1 MNRKFLFSL
10 LGAVLCG
17 LIAIWIAQRI
27 IIKGKEQDPNNFTKV
42 LVAAS
47 TITPGTTI
55 TDKMVKLVEVRKNSF
70 PIGATSDLSQ
80 VINKQVR
87 SEIVANDYV
96 IPQRLAGT
104 NESAVLG
111 PLTEGNRAMAI
122 RVDEASSIGG
132 FANPGNYVD
141 VVAVLSPGGGS
152 KQVSKVIA
160 QNLKILANNQDTQ
173 EITGAA
179 RKLGGTVTLAV
190 TPAQAAVLTLAMR
203 EGNLHLIGR
212 NQTDHELYTPP
223 EVVIND
229 NLNQTP
235 REPSTPKLPPVQPV
249 NYQIPTPAA
258 APKILPS
265 PSVAPTKMAQVVR
278 IWKGSVPQDVQ
289 VTK

>member
-42 LVAAS
+42 LVATS

-55 TDKMVKLVEVRKNSF
+55 TDKMVKLVEVRKNTF
-70 PIGATSDLSQ
+70 PSGATSDLNL
-80 VINKQVR
+80 VVGKQVR

-96 IPQRLAGT
+96 LPQRLAKT

-111 PLTEGNRAMAI
+111 LLSEGDRAMAI
-122 RVDEASSIGG
+122 RVDEASSIAG

-160 QNLKILANNQDTQ
+160 QNLKILANNQSTA
-173 EITGAA
+173 EINGPAT
-179 RKLGGTVTLAV
+179 KLGGTVTLAV
-190 TPAQAAVLTLAMR
+190 TQAQAAVLTLAMR

-212 NQTDHELYTPP
+212 NQSDHGLSVPP
-223 EVVIND
+223 EVVVND
-229 NLNQTP
+229 LNQTP
-235 REPSTPKLPPVQPV
+235 REPSTPKLPPAQTV
-249 NYQIPTPAA
+249 NYQIPTPAP
-258 APKILPS
+258 APKISPLPT
-265 PSVAPTKMAQVVR
+265 VAPTKMAQVVR